1 MVPAPVARV
10 SAAAAAAERR
20 ARGQKVLCGEHIF
33 TMIMKIPGKLELMEL
48 EFPWKEVAP
57 IRPDGYSIRSV
68 DSKA

>member
-10 SAAAAAAERR
+10 SAAAAAAAAVERS
-20 ARGQKVLCGEHIF
+20 AGQKVLCG
-33 TMIMKIPGKLELMEL
+33 ELMEL

>member
-10 SAAAAAAERR
+10 SAAAAAAAAES
-20 ARGQKVLCGEHIF
+20 ARGAKSSLWGLE
-33 TMIMKIPGKLELMEL
+33 KIKL

>member
-10 SAAAAAAERR
+10 SAAAAAAAAESERG
-20 ARGQKVLCGEHIF
+20 AKSSLWGI
-33 TMIMKIPGKLELMEL
+33 MEL

>member
-20 ARGQKVLCGEHIF
+20 ERGQKVLCGEQ
-33 TMIMKIPGKLELMEL
+33 LMEL

-57 IRPDGYSIRSV
+57 FRPDGYSIRSV
-68 DSKA
+68 DSKGEDFA